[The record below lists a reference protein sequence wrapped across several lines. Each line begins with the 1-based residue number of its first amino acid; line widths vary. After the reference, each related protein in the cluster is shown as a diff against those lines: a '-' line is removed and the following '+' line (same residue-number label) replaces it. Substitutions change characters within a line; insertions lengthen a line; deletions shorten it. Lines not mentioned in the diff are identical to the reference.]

1 MPKGNFMS
9 KFYCDNCVIR
19 DEYGRERIFRG
30 INACIKSHHLNPK
43 VIDKAFDDDYF
54 DGIKKIGTNIIRL
67 GITWAL
73 VEPEENKYN
82 IKVIEA
88 YKRFVKRC
96 EDEGIYVVLDMHQD
110 LFSHKFFGD
119 GAPEWVIDKSL
130 KGEKYLAIWAEGYF
144 YMNSVQRAFNDFWT
158 NKNGIQDKFV
168 RMWKFFS
175 NEFKDCKNVIGL
187 DYLNEPYVH
196 KNGRAIF
203 LSILENT
210 IKIVYGKDIRLER
223 FYKKNDRIGFL
234 RMALRL
240 AGVIKTPKRVEK
252 LLETM
257 DNYDNFKK
265 ATSGLEK
272 YTQEFNEKYYQSFF
286 DRLCKEASLD
296 GRFNLF
302 EHNYYSNLG
311 IEFEIS
317 TKKNDVY
324 SPHAYDIFIDSALYD
339 KYSSNER
346 IKVIIDGITE
356 NQKKMQ
362 VPVIFGE
369 WGGSAPSGD
378 NWIKHIEYVSSLL
391 EERHWSSMYWAFNY
405 KKEKHVNALN
415 TPYPIAV
422 CGDIIEMKTDRASRK
437 FTLKWTQNT
446 DFDENVKTEVYVPD
460 RNIVKFDSH
469 KGLNEIT
476 IEY

>member
-1 MPKGNFMS
+1 MPKGKNMS
-9 KFYCDNCVIR
+9 RFYRDNCVIR

-30 INACIKSHHLNPK
+30 INVCIKSHHLNSK
-43 VIDKAFDDDYF
+43 SMDKSFDDDF
-54 DGIKKIGTNIIRL
+54 FEGIKKIGTNIIRL

-73 VEPEENKYN
+73 VEPEESKYN
-82 IKVIEA
+82 LEIIDA
-88 YKRFVKRC
+88 YKRFIKRC
-96 EDEGIYVVLDMHQD
+96 EKEGIYVILDMHQD

-119 GAPEWVIDKSL
+119 GAPEWAIDKSI

-144 YMNSVQRAFNDFWT
+144 YMNSVQRAFYDFWT
-158 NKNGIQDKFV
+158 NKNGVQDKFI

-175 NEFKDCKNVIGL
+175 NEFKECENVIGL
-187 DYLNEPYVH
+187 DYLNEPYIH
-196 KNGRAIF
+196 KNGRAVF
-203 LSILENT
+203 LTILENVC
-210 IKIVYGKDIRLER
+210 KIVYGRAVRLEGC
-223 FYKKNDRIGFL
+223 YKKNDRAGFL
-234 RMALRL
+234 KMALKI
-240 AGVIKTPKRVEK
+240 AGIIRTPKRVKK
-252 LLETM
+252 LFDTM
-257 DNYDNFKK
+257 DSYDNFKK

-272 YTQEFNEKYYQSFF
+272 YTKEFNEKYYQSFF
-286 DRLCKEASLD
+286 DRLCDEASLD

-311 IEFEIS
+311 VPFEIS
-317 TKKNDVY
+317 TKENDIY

-369 WGGSAPSGD
+369 WGGNSPKGD
-378 NWIKHIEYVSSLL
+378 NWIKHIEYISSLL
-391 EERHWSSMYWAFNY
+391 EERHWSSIYWGFYY
-405 KKEKHVNALN
+405 KKEKHAKALN

-422 CGDIIEMKTDRASRK
+422 CGDIIEIKTDRDARA
-437 FTLKWTQNT
+437 FTLKWEQNT
-446 DFDENVKTEVYVPD
+446 DFDENIKTEVYVPGKS
-460 RNIVKFDSH
+460 IVKFDSH
-469 KGLNEIT
+469 MGLNEIR